1 MAAPVRLDKES
12 AAGAAIRIGLAVK
25 LLAASVLVF
34 ALFTCALTWR
44 ATAQLDADLA
54 TAFQS
59 KGEAIALAMAAAAE
73 RSAKG
78 DPLILQNSIEAN
90 RRQHGV
96 AYIFALDASGRSF
109 GSTFLGP
116 IPDELIGK
124 NQLVPGANVAA
135 DTVVAADLDYSGPE
149 HREHAID
156 VVAPIARATLG
167 TVHVGM
173 DRDLIDDEVRSL
185 QNRLL
190 LSGAVVG
197 AVGAAALF
205 FSILWLVIRPVN
217 ELTRV
222 TTEIV
227 RRGDLTQVIR
237 IRSSDEIGT
246 LATTFTLM
254 VDKLREIPRGVRE
267 STQLLASSVSKLSDS
282 TAEQSHTVTKQAAAL
297 QETQVTA
304 QEIRQ
309 TSILASQK
317 AEAVLQYAERGD
329 VLSRTGESAVLQS
342 VAALTAI
349 RAQVEEIAE
358 RISRLG
364 ERTVQIGKV
373 TQTVK
378 DLADQTNMLALNAA
392 IEAVR
397 SGEHGKGFAVVA
409 REMRSLADQ
418 SLQGTKQVREM
429 IEDISAA
436 IREAVVITDK
446 GVQRIDSGLAEVK
459 TSGDTLAELSR
470 IVKDNSAAVRQISAA
485 VGQQNA
491 GISQIFGAVSDQSK
505 MMDDTVTRLAATDES
520 VQTLRAASEKLVQI
534 VEQFKV

>member
-1 MAAPVRLDKES
+1 MATTQDPTQSGPIRL
-12 AAGAAIRIGLAVK
+12 GLAAK
-25 LLAASVLVF
+25 LLTASVAVF
-34 ALFTCALTWR
+34 VLFTCALTWR

-54 TAFQS
+54 KAFQS

-90 RRQHGV
+90 RHQHGV
-96 AYIFALDASGRSF
+96 AYIFALDATGHPY
-109 GSTFLGP
+109 GSTFVGP
-116 IPDELIGK
+116 IPAELAAK
-124 NQLVPGANVAA
+124 NGLLPGANIAA
-135 DTVVAADLDYSGPE
+135 DTTVAENLDYEGPE
-149 HREHAID
+149 RREHAID

-167 TVHVGM
+167 AVHVGM
-173 DRDLIDDEVRSL
+173 DRDLVDDEVRVL
-185 QNRLL
+185 QNRMLW
-190 LSGAVVG
+190 SGAVVG
-197 AVGAAALF
+197 AAGAGALF
-205 FSILWLVIRPVN
+205 VIVLWLVIRPVN

-222 TTEIV
+222 TSEIV

-237 IRSSDEIGT
+237 IRSGDEIGA

-254 VDKLREIPRGVRE
+254 VDKLREIPTGIRE
-267 STQLLASSVSKLSDS
+267 STQLLASSVATLTDEAAK
-282 TAEQSHTVTKQAAAL
+282 QSHTVTRQAAAL

-309 TSILASQK
+309 TSVLASQK

-329 VLSRTGESAVLQS
+329 VLSRTGEGAVAQS
-342 VAALTAI
+342 LAALTAI
-349 RAQVEEIAE
+349 RAQVEEIAL
-358 RISRLG
+358 RIGRLG
-364 ERTVQIGKV
+364 ERTIQIGNV

-418 SLQGTKQVREM
+418 SIQGTKQVRAL
-429 IEDISAA
+429 IEDVSAA
-436 IREAVVITDK
+436 IREAVVITEK
-446 GVQRIDSGLAEVK
+446 GVQRIDQGLGEVK

-470 IVKDNSAAVRQISAA
+470 IVKDNSSAVRQISAA

-505 MMDDTVTRLAATDES
+505 MMEDTMTRLKASEDS
-520 VQTLRAASEKLVQI
+520 VETLRAASQKLVQI

>member
-1 MAAPVRLDKES
+1 MAAPKES
-12 AAGAAIRIGLAVK
+12 AGKADIRIGLAVK

-96 AYIFALDASGRSF
+96 AYIFALDASGHSF

-116 IPDELIGK
+116 IPEELLGK

-135 DTVVAADLDYSGPE
+135 DTVVAADLDYPGPE

-173 DRDLIDDEVRSL
+173 DRDLIDDEVRVL

-197 AVGAAALF
+197 AVGAVALF
-205 FSILWLVIRPVN
+205 FSISWLVIRPVN

-222 TTEIV
+222 TSEIV

-237 IRSSDEIGT
+237 VRSSDEIGT

-254 VDKLREIPRGVRE
+254 VDKLRDIPRGVRE

-329 VLSRTGESAVLQS
+329 VLSRTGEGALAQTL
-342 VAALTAI
+342 AALTAI

-446 GVQRIDSGLAEVK
+446 GVQRIDSGLAEVR

>member
-1 MAAPVRLDKES
+1 MAPPKDS
-12 AAGAAIRIGLAVK
+12 AQRGPLQVGLASK
-25 LLAASVLVF
+25 LLAASVAVF
-34 ALFTCALTWR
+34 VLFTCALTWR

-54 TAFQS
+54 TAFRS

-90 RRQHGV
+90 RHQHGV
-96 AYIFALDASGRSF
+96 AYIFALDAAGHPY
-109 GSTFLGP
+109 GSTFLGA
-116 IPDELIGK
+116 IPAEIVSK
-124 NQLVPGANVAA
+124 NGLVPGGNIAA
-135 DTVVAADLDYSGPE
+135 DTTVAENLDYPGPE

-167 TVHVGM
+167 AVHVGM
-173 DRDLIDDEVRSL
+173 DRDLIDDEVQVL
-185 QNRLL
+185 QHRML
-190 LSGAVVG
+190 LSGALVG
-197 AVGAAALF
+197 AGGAAALF
-205 FSILWLVIRPVN
+205 VIVVWLVIRPVN

-222 TTEIV
+222 TSEIV

-237 IRSSDEIGT
+237 VRSGDEIGA
-246 LATTFTLM
+246 LATTFKLM
-254 VDKLREIPRGVRE
+254 VDRLREIPTGIRA
-267 STQLLASSVSKLSDS
+267 STQLLASSVSNLSDS
-282 TAEQSHTVTKQAAAL
+282 TTEQSHTVTRQAAAL

-309 TSILASQK
+309 TSVLAAQK
-317 AEAVLQYAERGD
+317 AEAVLQYAERGEI
-329 VLSRTGESAVLQS
+329 LSRTGEGAVAQS
-342 VAALTAI
+342 LAALTAI
-349 RAQVEEIAE
+349 RAQVEEIAQ
-358 RISRLG
+358 RIGRLG
-364 ERTVQIGKV
+364 ERTVQIGNV

-418 SLQGTKQVREM
+418 SIQGTKQVRGL
-429 IEDISAA
+429 IEDVSAA
-436 IREAVVITDK
+436 IREAVAITDK
-446 GVQRIDSGLAEVK
+446 GVQRIDQGLGEVK

-485 VGQQNA
+485 VGQHNA
-491 GISQIFGAVSDQSK
+491 GISQIFGAVTDQSK
-505 MMDDTVTRLAATDES
+505 MMEDTMTRIKASEES
-520 VQTLRAASEKLVQI
+520 VVILKAASEKLVTI